1 MLHAVTLTYLTQPD
15 AISAQLD
22 AHKQWLARGF
32 NEGKILFAGPLSNG
46 AGGYILF
53 QGDNVRDIHNFL
65 QEDPFIMHSIADA
78 NVMSIEPAL
87 CAHGFPEKWAEK
99 ARFI

>member
-15 AISAQLD
+15 AISAYLD
-22 AHKQWLARGF
+22 AHKQWLVRGF

-53 QGDNVRDIHNFL
+53 QGDSTSEVQNFL
-65 QEDPFIMHSIADA
+65 QNDPFIMHNIVDA
-78 NVMSIEPAL
+78 EIIGIEPVL
-87 CAHGFPEKWAEK
+87 CAQGFPEKWAES